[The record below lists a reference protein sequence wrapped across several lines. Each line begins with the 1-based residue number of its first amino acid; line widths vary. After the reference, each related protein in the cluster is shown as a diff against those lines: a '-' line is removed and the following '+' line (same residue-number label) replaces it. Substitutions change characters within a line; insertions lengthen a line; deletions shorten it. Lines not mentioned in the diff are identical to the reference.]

1 MKLAVHN
8 TGNWTIGMFG
18 QAALGDKRH
27 TDRLIDVAHRAAKHA
42 GKSTARACE
51 GSGAL
56 LEGT

>member
-1 MKLAVHN
+1 
-8 TGNWTIGMFG
+8 MFG